1 MRKYVGINTLN
12 NLITNIKTRFALLE
26 HNHTKS
32 EITDFPD
39 IPKFEII
46 TQTEYDALTSPD
58 SSTLY
63 IIEV

>member
-1 MRKYVGINTLN
+1 MGKYVGINALN
-12 NLITNIKTRFALLE
+12 NLIANIKTNFTPSNHE
-26 HNHTKS
+26 HTKS

-39 IPKFEII
+39 IPKIEVI